1 MAIATVR
8 WSWPAACKIA
18 ATADFHGIEDQARSD
33 SKIRFQCAKFRWEF
47 LRNQREFSV
56 LDENFR
62 LARLLGC
69 CFDFLCVFW

>member
-8 WSWPAACKIA
+8 WSWPAAGNIA
-18 ATADFHGIEDQARSD
+18 ATVDFHGIEDQARSD
-33 SKIRFQCAKFRWEF
+33 SKISVCEILREF

>member
-33 SKIRFQCAKFRWEF
+33 SKIRFQCVKFRWDF
-47 LRNQREFSV
+47 LEIR
-56 LDENFR
+56 ENFQSWMKI
-62 LARLLGC
+62 L
-69 CFDFLCVFW
+69 D